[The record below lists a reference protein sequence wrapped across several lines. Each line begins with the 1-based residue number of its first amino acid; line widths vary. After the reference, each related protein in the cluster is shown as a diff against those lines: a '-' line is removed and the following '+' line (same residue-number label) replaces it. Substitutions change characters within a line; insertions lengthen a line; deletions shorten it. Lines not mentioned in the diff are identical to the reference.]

1 MRGKFL
7 LVRQRRAK
15 SELREDSYGKKA
27 LFGSANSLSL
37 CGVRATWRQVIPAGG
52 LFLAGVALALAL
64 VFVSVRWEREKADAL
79 FSLEGE
85 RQLQS
90 LIRSVDSF
98 QADNNAIKSFMQLNP
113 NATYSEFKYF
123 ARKQLAPA
131 VRQNTVITLG
141 YVPAVS
147 NEEREGFEREACDV
161 FCEAVGRNYSNFFI
175 RNTSLPYA
183 EEKAK
188 ERYFPVFYAFPFE
201 VSRPPAACCFLPP
214 KHTPALP
221 AQPFSAHREMHGLL
235 RPVWMRRIAGK
246 QGGASL

>member
-1 MRGKFL
+1 
-7 LVRQRRAK
+7 
-15 SELREDSYGKKA
+15 
-27 LFGSANSLSL
+27 
-37 CGVRATWRQVIPAGG
+37 
-52 LFLAGVALALAL
+52 LAGVALALAL